1 SVKIGNKVTE
11 KVIVTCPILEDSKLE
26 LRNFEIHPDLILSNE
41 TNQPIRSQANSDKYY
56 DHVYIGPGVTFIY
69 NYYLTINA
77 KKLIFHDSVIRTFP
91 SNQYKASNDEHGMSG
106 GYFVFNTNEILG
118 NVEFELYGQMGGD
131 VTTRPPQ
138 VYTIIPED
146 PALNG
151 DCRKDCKG
159 KPGKQGLKGLKGHE
173 GKRGG
178 NSGSFF

>member
-1 SVKIGNKVTE
+1 MSRATRDKVTE

-91 SNQYKASNDEHGMSG
+91 SNQ
-106 GYFVFNTNEILG
+106 
-118 NVEFELYGQMGGD
+118 LYLAKS
-131 VTTRPPQ
+131 
-138 VYTIIPED
+138 YIKLS
-146 PALNG
+146 LNI
-151 DCRKDCKG
+151 
-159 KPGKQGLKGLKGHE
+159 
-173 GKRGG
+173 
-178 NSGSFF
+178 